1 MPERI
6 QLKRTKG
13 WRMPPNTVKIDRS
26 TRWVNP
32 FSAEECGS
40 IAAAVER
47 HRMWMNGEAAA
58 SDGREP
64 PSAADVKRELAGRN
78 LACWC
83 SLDGPCHGTLLLALA
98 NAS

>member
-1 MPERI
+1 
-6 QLKRTKG
+6 
-13 WRMPPNTVKIDRS
+13 
-26 TRWVNP
+26 
-32 FSAEECGS
+32 
-40 IAAAVER
+40 
-47 HRMWMNGEAAA
+47 MWMNGEAAA

-98 NAS
+98 NTT